1 MKYSFYVDKK
11 KNNLDNKELIVIP
24 QYPIINDPEESI
36 LKLKLIN
43 FKFLNNIYNISN
55 NLMNNKF
62 NIRKTTKTFTFT
74 YGGSELFLNDT
85 GFFDA
90 NNALLVDEVIDIT
103 LHQST
108 ITYDNTSLTYYNTAD
123 ITDDTA
129 SYWENILKDT
139 VDGSTRKMKLQD
151 TYVNFIE
158 ITSDE
163 RITSFDITFYRD
175 SSISSPV
182 SIDIVLQK
190 YNTLSGLWDNIDI
203 ETLSFAI
210 LNVDEEQI
218 SKTFSAIDA
227 TNSISPSPDD
237 KYRITSNT
245 GSVPFPLYIIKLQA
259 NKQIPIFDNGTEDSP
274 IENTIIIPDGFYK
287 ISTLK
292 KILNDLLTSY
302 KISISFNEYTN
313 KIKFTNDNTTF
324 TPTIEDLIDNNFKLD
339 LVIPNIEN
347 LKENLGITDSYEQ
360 YIPIPFNSYFEGNT
374 HVNLMNFSKIIIVTN
389 LAFKN
394 KTHNDIL
401 NNGNVY
407 GRGIGDVLCW
417 IDSDIA
423 PFSCINYTNYERVDY
438 ELQNNHINYIT
449 FRFYNEKSQELYLDN
464 CLINFEIIKEK
475 IMI

>member
-36 LKLKLIN
+36 LKLKLLN

-55 NLMNNKF
+55 NLVNNKF
-62 NIRKTTKTFTFT
+62 NIRRTTKTYTLT
-74 YGGSELFLNDT
+74 GYTGELYLTDE
-85 GFFDA
+85 GYFDDQ
-90 NNALLVDEVIDIT
+90 NQLIVNEVIDVT
-103 LHQST
+103 LHKST
-108 ITYDNTSLTYYNTAD
+108 ITYNNTSITYYNTAT
-123 ITDDTA
+123 ITDDTQ
-129 SYWENILKDT
+129 SYWVNILNDT
-139 VDGSTRKMKLQD
+139 PDTSRKMELQG
-151 TYVNFIE
+151 TYVNFFE
-158 ITSDE
+158 INCIDKK
-163 RITSFDITFYRD
+163 IFSFDCVFYKDQNITGSTTD
-175 SSISSPV
+175 V
-182 SIDIVLQK
+182 DIILQK
-190 YNTLSGLWDNIDI
+190 YNVNTNIWDTEQSQTLTFQNPGSQ
-203 ETLSFAI
+203 
-210 LNVDEEQI
+210 QI
-218 SKTFSAIDA
+218 TQIFTT
-227 TNSISPSPDD
+227 TNPEPNN
-237 KYRITSNT
+237 KYRIASNT
-245 GSVPFPLYIIKLQA
+245 GSVPFNIYLIKLQA
-259 NKQIPIFDNGTEDSP
+259 DKQIPIFDNGTINTP
-274 IENTIIIPDGFYK
+274 TENTITIPDGFYK

-292 KILNDLLTSY
+292 KTLNDLLTSY

-313 KIKFTNDNTTF
+313 KIKFTNDNITF
-324 TPTIEDLIDNNFKLD
+324 IPTEVDLIDENYQLD

-347 LKENLGITDSYEQ
+347 LKENLGITDSYQQ
-360 YIPIPFNSYFEGNT
+360 YIQIPFNSYFEGNT

-407 GRGIGDVLCW
+407 GKGIGDVLCW
-417 IDSDIA
+417 VNSDIP
-423 PFSCINYTNYERVDY
+423 PFTCINYDNYERVDY

>member
-62 NIRKTTKTFTFT
+62 NIRRTTKTFTFT

-90 NNALLVDEVIDIT
+90 NNVLLVDEVIDIT

-227 TNSISPSPDD
+227 TNSISPAPND

-245 GSVPFPLYIIKLQA
+245 GSIPFSLYIIKLQA

-274 IENTIIIPDGFYK
+274 TENTIIIPDGFYK

-292 KILNDLLTSY
+292 KTLNDLLTSY

-313 KIKFTNDNTTF
+313 KIKFTNDNITF
-324 TPTIEDLIDNNFKLD
+324 IPTEADLIDDNFKLD

-360 YIPIPFNSYFEGNT
+360 YIQIPYNSYFEGNT

-417 IDSDIA
+417 VDSDIP
-423 PFSCINYTNYERVDY
+423 PFTCINYTNYERVDY
-438 ELQNNHINYIT
+438 ELQNDHINYIT